1 MCLSDPSPFPF
12 LSLPIELQE
21 RILSLLPV
29 SDLLPLLSV
38 SHSIRSLIQSPTFP
52 SPPPDL
58 FFLLFSSIDPPFPK
72 LLSYHPASH
81 RWVSLPISSHSP
93 LYHSRPYA
101 TSSSLAI
108 TLSSPAGPDYEDEDV
123 PPEASLAAMRMFSSL
138 PHQEIPPMIPL
149 GYCFVY
155 AVIPDG
161 DVSLSGPS
169 DHFRILGHSYF
180 NHGIFSQVY
189 DSRLGRWSLT
199 GKIPCQTALCT
210 NTAFVNRSL
219 YVSDFM
225 PYQCQLLKFD
235 LTSYTWEII
244 LPMPEMIL
252 SASIFSHDQNVYLVA
267 GFEDEPGR
275 IITAIRVLILDWGEN
290 HESREWKE
298 TSILSGTEE
307 AFVGFTN
314 GACWLYG
321 FETVARNGLVCLHS
335 PYTSR
340 VLLFDVRDRSWVLL
354 PRSSL
359 EPEYTMWY
367 GHATEMGQEVLRPV
381 GA

>member
-12 LSLPIELQE
+12 LSLPIELQV
-21 RILSLLPV
+21 RILSLFPV

-38 SHSIRSLIQSPTFP
+38 SHGIRSLIQSPTFP

-58 FFLLFSSIDPPFPK
+58 FFLLLSSIDPPFPK
-72 LLSYHPASH
+72 LLSYHPASR
-81 RWVSLPISSHSP
+81 RWFSLPIPSHSP

-108 TLSSPAGPDYEDEDV
+108 TLSSPAGSDYEDEDV
-123 PPEASLAAMRMFSSL
+123 PPEASFVAVQMFSSL
-138 PHQEIPPMIPL
+138 PHREIPPMIPL
-149 GYCFVY
+149 EYCQVY

-161 DVSLSGPS
+161 DMSLSGPS
-169 DHFRILGHSYF
+169 DHFRILGYSHF
-180 NHGIFSQVY
+180 NHSIFSQVY

-199 GKIPCQTALCT
+199 GKIPCQTGVCK
-210 NTAFVNRSL
+210 NTALVNGSL
-219 YVSDFM
+219 YVHAFP
-225 PYQCQLLKFD
+225 PYQLLKFD

-244 LPMPEMIL
+244 LPMPEMIM
-252 SASIFSHDQNVYLVA
+252 STRIFSYDQNIYLVM
-267 GFEDEPGR
+267 GFQEPGG
-275 IITAIRVLILDWGEN
+275 IITAIRVHILDWGEN
-290 HESREWKE
+290 RESREWKE
-298 TSILSGTEE
+298 ISILSGTEE
-307 AFVGFTN
+307 AFVGFTD

-354 PRSSL
+354 PRCSL

-367 GHATEMGQEVLRPV
+367 GHATEMAQEVLRPV